1 MKRIA
6 IITIIVFLLLSS
18 SAYAGSILTISNASM
33 ENGSI
38 VLHIKNEVS
47 SVMYTNSS
55 KHSTESLSFMVDGN
69 SVNIK
74 SSEANDIAYGSTKK
88 VVLDSTWPT
97 TGAKLINVTYTDS
110 ASTSYPSEFW
120 VVFAQKGLVK
130 IDYSYSPSIADTDSD
145 LIATFTLKSSSEAA
159 ITSLDIDIP
168 NNPRYFFVDSKGFP
182 NSMSAGD
189 EREFKIYLKS
199 TGSSMSDTTI
209 YTTAYLAINVT
220 YAYLGYN
227 DELSLNESIIVF
239 NPLKVSTLP
248 HVMTKMEGPQSSE
261 QGTTAEIKA
270 FAWNDKEGSNKG
282 CSLSL
287 SLSSDESR
295 LSIPVTTII
304 PGEDLVHTYAVPADS
319 LGTFKVE
326 IPSDLSDGEYYLT
339 LKGSYKDCEVNAPLS
354 VEESVFVLRVA
365 SATKEEAPVDEPAAE
380 EPPEEGSP
388 GLTNQTAEPEVVEKK
403 SFREKNPFLFLL
415 LLGAL
420 AGLGTFGVI
429 HYLIRRTSYI

>member
-1 MKRIA
+1 MKRIV
-6 IITIIVFLLLSS
+6 IITLIAFLLLSS
-18 SAYAGSILTISNASM
+18 SAYAGNILTITNASI

-38 VLHIKNEVS
+38 ALHIKNEVS
-47 SVMYTNSS
+47 SIMYTNSS

-69 SVNIK
+69 SVAIK

-88 VVLDSTWPT
+88 VVLDSAWPA

-110 ASTSYPSEFW
+110 SNTSYPSEFW

-130 IDYSYSPSIADTDSD
+130 IDYSFSPSIANTDSD

-159 ITSLDIDIP
+159 ITGLDIDIP

-199 TGSSMSDTTI
+199 SGSSMADTTI

-220 YAYLGYN
+220 YTYLGYN

-248 HVMTKMEGPQSSE
+248 HVMTKIEGPQSAE
-261 QGTTAEIKA
+261 QGTTAEINA

-287 SLSSDESR
+287 TLSSDEDS
-295 LSIPVTTII
+295 LIIPVTTVI
-304 PGEDLVHTYAVPADS
+304 PGEDLIHTYAIPSDS
-319 LGTFKVE
+319 LGTFKIE

-339 LKGSYKDCEVNAPLS
+339 LKGTYKDCEVNAPLS
-354 VEESVFVLRVA
+354 VEESVFVLRVVTA
-365 SATKEEAPVDEPAAE
+365 AKEEAVE
-380 EPPEEGSP
+380 ESSELIEEESTEEE
-388 GLTNQTAEPEVVEKK
+388 GLTNQTIESEVVEKK
-403 SFREKNPFLFLL
+403 TFKERNPFLFLL
-415 LLGAL
+415 FLGAL
-420 AGLGTFGVI
+420 TGLSTFGII
-429 HYLIRRTSYI
+429 HYLIRRSSHI